1 MTQINS
7 APIRFLEQFE
17 ISLFIT
23 FRKTWM
29 WNKVGLGFLYVDISS
44 LFLLQDWSWTHVAKG
59 WIGSIN
65 GEYIFLFPA
74 LVLQLF
80 FNSIPSLINRFVIRW
95 YQFAQFISK
104 FDDTPSSTNFEPRNI
119 LFFSTIDKRIFASS
133 NISSF
138 LRNREIEMNVETR
151 STDFSEIFFHEEGR
165 GGERRSRA
173 SPNILSFCFLGC
185 GIFFSRYHRFEKKL
199 DRELDFASSILSFH
213 HDLREEFSN
222 REEMGGVAMSAIK
235 IYVHISLSF

>member
-44 LFLLQDWSWTHVAKG
+44 LFLLQDWSWTHVGKG

-80 FNSIPSLINRFVIRW
+80 FNSIPSLINRHSMIPIRTIYFEIRW
-95 YQFAQFISK
+95 HTFVDK
-104 FDDTPSSTNFEPRNI
+104 LRTNNQT
-119 LFFSTIDKRIFASS
+119 FFSFPRSIKGYLLRAMSPASWRIEKSKRGS
-133 NISSF
+133 
-138 LRNREIEMNVETR
+138 R
-151 STDFSEIFFHEEGR
+151 STDFSEMFLHEERR
-165 GGERRSRA
+165 GGERSNA
-173 SPNILSFCFLGC
+173 PVQTLCLFVSSAAEY
-185 GIFFSRYHRFEKKL
+185 FFRDITNSKKSSI
-199 DRELDFASSILSFH
+199 ASSILLPRSSRSTTIFEKNFLIEKRWAASRC
-213 HDLREEFSN
+213 LR
-222 REEMGGVAMSAIK
+222 
-235 IYVHISLSF
+235 

>member
-17 ISLFIT
+17 ISLFII

-44 LFLLQDWSWTHVAKG
+44 LFLLQDWSWTHVGKG

-80 FNSIPSLINRFVIRW
+80 FNSIPSLINRHSMIPIRTIYFEIWWHTFV
-95 YQFAQFISK
+95 
-104 FDDTPSSTNFEPRNI
+104 
-119 LFFSTIDKRIFASS
+119 DKLRTKKH
-133 NISSF
+133 SF
-138 LRNREIEMNVETR
+138 LFHDRQKDICFEQYLQLPAESRNRDGRRNAVDRFFRNVFPR
-151 STDFSEIFFHEEGR
+151 GREGR
-165 GGERRSRA
+165 GETIKGQSKHSVFLFPRLRNIFFAISPIRKKARSRA
-173 SPNILSFCFLGC
+173 RFCFLDPLVPPRSSRR
-185 GIFFSRYHRFEKKL
+185 IF
-199 DRELDFASSILSFH
+199 
-213 HDLREEFSN
+213 
-222 REEMGGVAMSAIK
+222 
-235 IYVHISLSF
+235 

>member
-44 LFLLQDWSWTHVAKG
+44 LFLLQDWSWTHVGKG

-104 FDDTPSSTNFEPRNI
+104 FDDTPSLTNFEPRNI

-133 NISSF
+133 NVRLPAES
-138 LRNREIEMNVETR
+138 RNRDGRRNAVDRFFRNVFPR
-151 STDFSEIFFHEEGR
+151 GREGR
-165 GGERRSRA
+165 GETIKGQSKRSVFLFPRLRNIFFAISPIRKKARSRA
-173 SPNILSFCFLGC
+173 RFCFLDPLVPPRSSRR
-185 GIFFSRYHRFEKKL
+185 IF
-199 DRELDFASSILSFH
+199 
-213 HDLREEFSN
+213 
-222 REEMGGVAMSAIK
+222 
-235 IYVHISLSF
+235 